1 MLFQVI
7 ATFEDGNQDIFDIE
21 IVIHDENKFLYEILD
36 AIDYDVKNLIKLSIC
51 HIAKNKYEKL
61 NWLYDRNGKYYFNY
75 EINNDDDTKKWNEL
89 KVNYLK
95 NIVTL

>member
-21 IVIHDENKFLYEILD
+21 IGIHDENKFLYEILD

-61 NWLYDRNGKYYFNY
+61 HFKYQPFSFFRQHFLKS
-75 EINNDDDTKKWNEL
+75 TKRTQTNKRHL
-89 KVNYLK
+89 R
-95 NIVTL
+95 I